1 MNHSTTANLKLT
13 TLCVYA
19 MWLAACAAA
28 PSAPPVIEDGQATAP
43 IERDVDPA
51 APPPDE
57 PQPQPTAATWA
68 LVSAAQSAMAD
79 QQHDS
84 AIAYLE
90 RAVRIDPR
98 NAELWIEL
106 SAAHLADDNLAAAT
120 QHVRKA
126 IALAS
131 QDPALT
137 RRAWLQMA
145 DIREAEGNA
154 SEAKAIRRRY
164 RAVPG

>member
-1 MNHSTTANLKLT
+1 MSSFTTATLKST
-13 TLCVYA
+13 ALCA
-19 MWLAACAAA
+19 CALWLAACAAT
-28 PSAPPVIEDGQATAP
+28 PSAPPTVEEGQATAP
-43 IERDVDPA
+43 IEREIEPA
-51 APPPDE
+51 PAPVDE
-57 PQPQPTAATWA
+57 PAPQPTAATLA
-68 LVSAAQSAMAD
+68 LVSAAQTAMAEE
-79 QQHDS
+79 QHDS

-106 SAAHLADDNLAAAT
+106 SAAHLADNNLAAAT

-126 IALAS
+126 IALAA

-154 SEAKAIRRRY
+154 SEARAIRRRY
-164 RAVPG
+164 QAVPG

>member
-1 MNHSTTANLKLT
+1 MGSYTTSEMRAAV
-13 TLCVYA
+13 LCA
-19 MWLAACAAA
+19 CALALAACAAT
-28 PSAPPVIEDGQATAP
+28 PTTPPVVEEGQVTAP
-43 IERDVDPA
+43 IEREVDPS
-51 APPPDE
+51 APPADE
-57 PQPQPTAATWA
+57 PAPQPTAATLA
-68 LVSAAQSAMAD
+68 LVSAAQTAMAE

-106 SAAHLADDNLAAAT
+106 SAAHLADNNLPAAT

-126 IALAS
+126 IALAA

-154 SEAKAIRRRY
+154 SEAQAIRRRY
-164 RAVPG
+164 RAIPG